1 MRRHRILVVDDDR
14 GIRQLYRAALML
26 AGFQVETAEDGLGA
40 LRRID
45 EGRPDLVVLDLHMP
59 RIDGLAVLSELRANS
74 DTVNVPV
81 VVVTGTEYQFAPGD
95 GGASTLLKKPCEPE
109 ELISVIEHH
118 LRSAA

>member
-1 MRRHRILVVDDDR
+1 MF
-14 GIRQLYRAALML
+14 

-45 EGRPDLVVLDLHMP
+45 EERPDLVVLDLHMP
-59 RIDGLAVLSELRANS
+59 NIDGLAVLSEIRANS
-74 DTVNVPV
+74 ETIGVPV
-81 VVVTGTEYQFAPGD
+81 VVVTGTESNLAPD
-95 GGASTLLKKPCEPE
+95 EASSLLKKPCEPE

>member
-1 MRRHRILVVDDDR
+1 MRRQRILVVDDDR
-14 GIRQLYRAALML
+14 AIRQLYRAALMF

-45 EGRPDLVVLDLHMP
+45 EERPDLVVLDLHMP
-59 RIDGLAVLSELRANS
+59 NIDGLAVLSEIRANS
-74 DTVNVPV
+74 ETIGVPV
-81 VVVTGTEYQFAPGD
+81 VVVTGTESNLAPD
-95 GGASTLLKKPCEPE
+95 EASSLLKKPCEPE

>member
-1 MRRHRILVVDDDR
+1 MRRQRILVVDDDR
-14 GIRQLYRAALML
+14 GIRQMYRAALML
-26 AGFQVETAEDGLGA
+26 AGFEVVTAEDGLGA

-59 RIDGLAVLSELRANS
+59 CIDGLAVLSELRANS
-74 DTVNVPV
+74 DTYGVPV
-81 VVVTGTEYQFAPGD
+81 VVVTGTDHEFAPGE
-95 GGASTLLKKPCEPE
+95 ASALLKKPCEPE